1 MAKKE
6 KKNTA
11 SKTLPTME
19 EVLEYLKAQST
30 PTTKRDVARAF
41 HIKGNDRIH
50 LKKILKDLK
59 EKNEIQGGSGGRKIG
74 LTDTLPERVVVEI
87 TGLDSMGDLLARP
100 LEWPAD
106 RPMPQIT
113 ITADKL
119 TPPAGVGDVVQ
130 VSVKPIGNRLYEGTT
145 LRRMTAGENHMVGIY
160 ENGYVHSVDRRLSRD
175 FELVRIPPSVKL
187 QNKDIIVAD
196 IPMVR
201 DRNPSATFIKKI
213 GNFSESFAPTLIAIY
228 QHNLPVAFTEVAEK
242 QAKHLTVPPIDKTH
256 EDLRSIPFVTIDGAD
271 ARDFDDAVWAEETSE
286 GFHVM
291 VAIADVAW
299 YVRPGSALD
308 MDARL
313 RGNSTYF
320 PDRVLPMLPF
330 ELSNGVCSLNP
341 NEARAAMVCEVWLN
355 KQGKKKRHTF
365 RRALIR
371 SAKRLTYPEVQVA
384 LDGKTPIVGMEKEIE
399 TLHKVYRVLAKLR
412 TNRGVL
418 ELNVPERQVILDSKG
433 RVKAIHLRES
443 LDSMKLIEE
452 LMILANVAAAETLE
466 QAGVPTMY
474 RVHDRPSDEKRERL
488 NAFLKSL
495 HYKAVGED
503 ASPKDFNAILTKADG
518 TKQDYAI
525 NEFVL
530 RSQSQAQYSP
540 ENIGH
545 FGLALS
551 HYAHFTSP
559 IRRYADILVHR
570 ALIKALNL
578 GAGALTNEEAG
589 TFENIAEH
597 ISATERQSAAAEM
610 DAVDRYT
617 ASFLVGHEGEA
628 FTGRIASVT
637 AFGLFVAIDDYGADG
652 FIPFRL
658 MAGDYY
664 EYDDEAQSLVGR
676 GSGKTY
682 QMGDSIKVLL
692 VECTPETG
700 SLIFKPVSK
709 KIQFST
715 RKKKRK

>member
-1 MAKKE
+1 MKKQT
-6 KKNTA
+6 KHQTVP
-11 SKTLPTME
+11 SME
-19 EVLEYLKAQST
+19 EVLDYLKAQST
-30 PTTKRDVARAF
+30 PVTKRDVARAF

-74 LTDTLPERVVVEI
+74 ITDALPERVVVEI

-106 RPMPQIT
+106 KAMPQIT

-119 TPPAGVGDVVQ
+119 VPPAGVGDVVQ
-130 VSVKPIGNRLYEGTT
+130 VSVKPIGNKLYEGVT

-160 ENGYVHSVDRRLSRD
+160 EDGYVHSVDRRLSRD
-175 FELVRIPPSVKL
+175 FELIQVPPSVKL
-187 QNKDIIVAD
+187 QNKDIVVAD

-201 DRNPSATFIKKI
+201 DRNPKATFIKKI
-213 GNFSESFAPTLIAIY
+213 GNFSEAFAPTLIAIY
-228 QHNLPVAFTEVAEK
+228 QHSLPVAFTEAAEK
-242 QAKHLTVPPIDKTH
+242 QAQHLTIPPVDKEH
-256 EDLRSIPFVTIDGAD
+256 EDLRAIPFVTIDGAD
-271 ARDFDDAVWAEETSE
+271 ARDFDDAVWAEETTE

-291 VAIADVAW
+291 VGIADVAW

-341 NEARAAMVCEVWLN
+341 NETRAAMVCEVWLN
-355 KQGKKKRHTF
+355 KQGKKLRHVF
-365 RRALIR
+365 RRALIKSVR
-371 SAKRLTYPEVQVA
+371 RLTYPEVQAA
-384 LDGKTPIVGMEKEIE
+384 LDGRTPIVGLEQEIDV
-399 TLHKVYRVLAKLR
+399 LHKVYRVLAKQR
-412 TNRGVL
+412 SNRGVL
-418 ELNVPERQVILDSKG
+418 ELDVPERQVVLDLKG
-433 RVKAIHLRES
+433 KVKAIKVRES

-452 LMILANVAAAETLE
+452 LMILANVSAAETLE
-466 QAGVPTMY
+466 AADVPTMY
-474 RVHDRPSDEKRERL
+474 RVHDRPSEEKRERL
-488 NAFLKSL
+488 NAFLTSL
-495 HYKAVGED
+495 HYKAIGDD
-503 ASPKDFNAILTKADG
+503 ARPKDFNEILLRADG

-530 RSQSQAQYSP
+530 RSQSQAEYSP
-540 ENIGH
+540 DNIGH

-559 IRRYADILVHR
+559 IRRYADVLVHR
-570 ALIKALNL
+570 ALIKALHL
-578 GAGALTNEEAG
+578 GAGALTSEEAD
-589 TFENIAEH
+589 TFSNIAEH

-617 ASFLVGHEGEA
+617 ASFLSGREGEA
-628 FTGRIASVT
+628 FTGRISSVT
-637 AFGLFVAIDDYGADG
+637 AFGLFVAIDEYGADG

-658 MAGDYY
+658 MTGDYY
-664 EYDDEAQSLVGR
+664 EYDDEAQQLVGR
-676 GSGKTY
+676 GSGKIY
-682 QMGDSIKVLL
+682 RMGDEIRVVLM
-692 VECTPETG
+692 ECEPETG
-700 SLIFKPVSK
+700 GLLFKPLTK
-709 KIQFST
+709 KMSFSS
-715 RKKKRK
+715 KKKRNKKSRE

>member
-1 MAKKE
+1 MQKKDKT
-6 KKNTA
+6 KKTP
-11 SKTLPTME
+11 KTLPTMDDI
-19 EVLEYLKAQST
+19 LAYLKSQSK

-74 LTDTLPERVVVEI
+74 LTDTLSERVVVEI
-87 TGLDSMGDLLARP
+87 TGMDSMGDLIARP
-100 LEWPAD
+100 LEWPTD
-106 RPMPQIT
+106 KPMPQIT

-119 TPPAGVGDVVQ
+119 MPPAGIGDIVQ
-130 VSVKPIGNRLYEGTT
+130 ASVKPMGNQLYEGAT
-145 LRRMTAGENHMVGIY
+145 LRRMTAGNNHMVGIY
-160 ENGYVHSVDRRLSRD
+160 EDGYVHSVDRRLSHD
-175 FELVRIPPSVKL
+175 FELIHVPPSIKL
-187 QNKDIIVAD
+187 QHHDIVMAD

-201 DRNPSATFIKKI
+201 NKNPKATFIKKI
-213 GNFSESFAPTLIAIY
+213 GNFTEAFAPTLIAIY
-228 QHNLPVAFTEVAEK
+228 LHNLPVAFTEATEK
-242 QAKHLTVPPIDKTH
+242 QAQNLKIPPANKEH
-256 EDLRSIPFVTIDGAD
+256 EDLRTIPFVTIDGAD
-271 ARDFDDAVWAEETSE
+271 ARDFDDAVWAEETPD

-291 VAIADVAW
+291 VGIADVAW

-341 NEARAAMVCEVWLN
+341 NETRAAMVCDILLN
-355 KQGKKKRHTF
+355 KQGKKLHHTF
-365 RRALIR
+365 HRALIKSVR
-371 SAKRLTYPEVQVA
+371 RLTYPEVQAA
-384 LDGKTPIVGMEKEIE
+384 LDGKTPIMGLEKEIN
-399 TLHKVYRVLAKLR
+399 TLHKVYLALAKQR
-412 TNRGVL
+412 INRGVL
-418 ELNVPERQVILDSKG
+418 ELDIPERQVILNKNG
-433 RVKAIHLRES
+433 KVKTITVRES

-466 QAGVPTMY
+466 STDVPTMY

-488 NAFLKSL
+488 NAFLTSL
-495 HYKAVGED
+495 HYKNVRED
-503 ASPKDFNAILTKADG
+503 AAPRDFNAILLKADG

-525 NEFVL
+525 NELVL
-530 RSQSQAQYSP
+530 RSQAQAAYSP

-545 FGLALS
+545 FGLALT

-570 ALIKALNL
+570 ALIKALHL
-578 GAGALTNEEAG
+578 GAGGLTTEETA
-589 TFENIAEH
+589 TFDAIAEH

-617 ASFLVGHEGEA
+617 ASFLSGREGEV
-628 FTGRIASVT
+628 FTGRISSVT
-637 AFGLFVAIDDYGADG
+637 TFGLFIAIDEYGADG

-658 MAGDYY
+658 MTGDYY
-664 EYDDEAQSLVGR
+664 EYDDEAQRLVGR
-676 GSGKTY
+676 GSGKVY
-682 QMGDSIKVLL
+682 QIGDYLRVQL

-700 SLIFKPVSK
+700 SMIFKPLRQ
-709 KIQFST
+709 KIKIT
-715 RKKKRK
+715 AKRKR

>member
-1 MAKKE
+1 MKKQT
-6 KKNTA
+6 KKQTPP
-11 SKTLPTME
+11 SME
-19 EVLEYLKAQST
+19 DVLEYLKAQST
-30 PTTKRDVARAF
+30 PVTKRDVARAF

-74 LTDTLPERVVVEI
+74 LTDALPERVVVEI

-106 RPMPQIT
+106 KPMPQIT
-113 ITADKL
+113 IIADKL
-119 TPPAGVGDVVQ
+119 IPPAGVGDVVQ
-130 VSVKPIGNRLYEGTT
+130 VSVKPVGNKLYEGAT

-160 ENGYVHSVDRRLSRD
+160 EDGYVHSVDRRLSRD
-175 FELVRIPPSVKL
+175 FELIRIPPSIKL
-187 QNKDIIVAD
+187 QNKDIVVAD

-201 DRNPSATFIKKI
+201 DRNPKAAFIKKI
-213 GNFSESFAPTLIAIY
+213 GNFTEAFAPTLIAIY
-228 QHNLPVAFTEVAEK
+228 QHSLPVAFTEAAEK
-242 QAKHLTVPPIDKTH
+242 QAQHLTVPPVDKDH
-256 EDLRSIPFVTIDGAD
+256 EDLRSVPFVTIDGAD
-271 ARDFDDAVWAEETSE
+271 ARDFDDAVWAEETDE

-291 VAIADVAW
+291 VGIADVAW

-341 NEARAAMVCEVWLN
+341 NETRASMVCEVWLN
-355 KQGKKKRHTF
+355 RQGKKLRHTF
-365 RRALIR
+365 RRALIKSVR
-371 SAKRLTYPEVQVA
+371 RLTYPEVQAA
-384 LDGKTPIVGMEKEIE
+384 LDGKTPIVGLEKEID

-412 TNRGVL
+412 ANRGVL
-418 ELNVPERQVILDSKG
+418 ELDVPERQVILDAKG
-433 RVKAIHLRES
+433 RVKAIKVRES

-466 QAGVPTMY
+466 SADVPTMY

-488 NAFLKSL
+488 NAFLTSL
-495 HYKAVGED
+495 HYKGVRED
-503 ASPKDFNAILTKADG
+503 AAPKDFNAILTKADG

-530 RSQSQAQYSP
+530 RSQSQAEYSP

-559 IRRYADILVHR
+559 IRRYADVLVHR
-570 ALIKALNL
+570 ALIKALHF
-578 GAGALTNEEAG
+578 GAGALTSEEAD

-617 ASFLVGHEGEA
+617 ASFLSGREGEV
-628 FTGRIASVT
+628 FTGRISSVT
-637 AFGLFVAIDDYGADG
+637 SFGLFVAIDEYGADG

-658 MAGDYY
+658 MTGDYY
-664 EYDDEAQSLVGR
+664 EYDDEAQRLVGR
-676 GSGKTY
+676 GSGKIF
-682 QMGDSIKVLL
+682 QMGDTIRVILMQC
-692 VECTPETG
+692 EPETG
-700 SLIFKPVSK
+700 SLLFKPLSK
-709 KIQFST
+709 KITLST
-715 RKKKRK
+715 KKKK